1 MQNKAKELRK
11 SRRLTQVELG
21 KIIGVTQQNYSRYE
35 KDITIIPI
43 DILIK
48 ISKYY
53 NVTTDYLLGIS
64 EVKRGLEQQIL
75 VNKALDEYYDFVE
88 VYKTLKDEEKEL
100 IWMIVEKMRQLRIRK
115 G

>member
-11 SRRLTQVELG
+11 NRHLTQVELG
-21 KIIGVTQQNYSRYE
+21 ELIGVTQQNYSRYE
-35 KDITIIPI
+35 KDITIMPI

-48 ISKYY
+48 ISEYY

-64 EVKRGLEQQIL
+64 EVKRGLEQQISI
-75 VNKALDEYYDFVE
+75 NKTLDEYYDFIE
-88 VYKTLKDEEKEL
+88 VYRTLKDEEKEL
-100 IWMIVEKMRQLRIRK
+100 IWTIVEKMRQLRIRK